1 MGALCLASGSC
12 PSLILEGVL
21 SSSCAV
27 TGEVARPI
35 IRELVLAAEP
45 ESAPVPAQAMPP
57 VAVCHSKVS

>member
-1 MGALCLASGSC
+1 
-12 PSLILEGVL
+12 LILEGVL